1 MNLARLLEPQSVAL
15 VGASAD
21 PKKISGMM
29 VEFLRKSGFAGRV
42 YPVNPRYETINDWP
56 CFPSVD
62 ALPETVDVVV
72 VAVPV
77 AIAFEA
83 LEQAARR
90 GVPFVVL
97 MTGGFG
103 EGTSGL
109 EGERRRDRLVALCAE
124 TGMRVVG
131 PNTVGMVNFR
141 GRLPLTFADWYAR
154 DTGQRGGVAILT
166 HSGSVG
172 GLIFSSLQLNKVGVD
187 YWIASGNEAT
197 LETADFIDYLSAD
210 AGIHTIACFMEGVMD
225 GRKFMAAAAKARRAG
240 KHVVVLKAGGSAESQ
255 RSTRAHTIKSSS
267 PTHVYRGVLE
277 QLGVVQVESLAELT
291 YCVKLLATAYGKPGG
306 KARGNVGIVS
316 ASGGACSLIADHV
329 VRAGLELP
337 ELDASIQREL
347 AAFIPEYGST
357 KNPVDFSADV
367 VSRRQILDGTLA
379 ALAKDTVVDTWLVFG
394 RPVIDRY
401 PGEIAAFAHASA
413 KAVIVSSGVAL
424 LPETEAALQQDGVPV
439 LDDPELCMR
448 ALGAICRA
456 ARGAETGAADWSGTV
471 GRGAGEQLP
480 AAVIDRMLAAHG
492 VMRGVGRSNSAQKI
506 PRVDVVI
513 AIRNDNDFGP
523 VLSLGNAA
531 RGKATATATDTVIR
545 ALPLSDNGVA
555 GAVRVFLDS
564 NAGTSA
570 SDSAVLAAACG
581 ACALYAAEAGIG
593 ELIIELAVESDS
605 VTLVHAALRGTRATS

>member
-1 MNLARLLEPQSVAL
+1 MNLDRMLRPQSVAL

-42 YPVNPRYETINDWP
+42 YPINPRYETILDWP
-56 CFPSVD
+56 CYASVD

-103 EGTSGL
+103 EGTSGE
-109 EGERRRDRLVALCAE
+109 EGERRRARLVALCAQ

-141 GRLPLTFADWYAR
+141 DRLPLTFADWYGR

-172 GLIFSSLQLNKVGVD
+172 GLIFSSLQASKVGVD
-187 YWIASGNEAT
+187 YWIATGNEAT

-225 GRKFMAAAAKARRAG
+225 GRKFMAAADKARRAG
-240 KHVVVLKAGGSAESQ
+240 KHVVVLKAGSSAASQ
-255 RSTRAHTIKSSS
+255 RSTRAHTIKSS
-267 PTHVYRGVLE
+267 TTADVYRGVFE
-277 QLGVVQVESLAELT
+277 QLGVVQVHSLEELT
-291 YCVKLLATAYGKPGG
+291 YCVKLLHTTGG
-306 KARGNVGIVS
+306 KARGSVGIVS

-329 VRAGLELP
+329 VDAGLSLP
-337 ELDASIQREL
+337 ELEPPIQAEL

-367 VSRRQILDGTLA
+367 VSRRQILEGTFA
-379 ALAKDTVVDTWLVFG
+379 TLAKDAVVDTWMVFG

-401 PGEIAAFAHASA
+401 PAEIAAFAKATG

-424 LPETEAALQQDGVPV
+424 RPETEAALQQDGVPV
-439 LDDPELCMR
+439 LNDPELCMR

-456 ARGAETGAADWSGTV
+456 GRADVGNNGDWPGAPDRRRGAALSAEAANGLLTRHDV
-471 GRGAGEQLP
+471 PCAAGHAGP
-480 AAVIDRMLAAHG
+480 AHSTARTDI
-492 VMRGVGRSNSAQKI
+492 VM
-506 PRVDVVI
+506 
-513 AIRNDNDFGP
+513 AIGNDSDFGP
-523 VLSLGNAA
+523 VLSLGRGAA
-531 RGKATATATDTVIR
+531 SAAKAGHRIAR
-545 ALPLSDNGVA
+545 ALPLSDRA
-555 GAVRVFLDS
+555 
-564 NAGTSA
+564 
-570 SDSAVLAAACG
+570 LAAAIDAFIAVDDG
-581 ACALYAAEAGIG
+581 ATAGDNGLLAVVRAACALYAAEPGVAQIAV
-593 ELIIELAVESDS
+593 ELAIEPDGVA
-605 VTLVHAALRGTRATS
+605 LVRASLFGTAETQ